1 MSDAGAENGSS
12 AGEGDPDSP
21 PRRSSIGDEDLP
33 NHSATESYVEQEETH
48 ERIAIGEG
56 TSDPD
61 EAVGNHC
68 EKMKDEIKDADD
80 KLDGAKS

>member
-1 MSDAGAENGSS
+1 
-12 AGEGDPDSP
+12 
-21 PRRSSIGDEDLP
+21 LP